1 MAYEN
6 GVNWRPIEPKSRG
19 RFATFA
25 SAVEASV
32 LALRVEHDEFFD
44 TLVEMWPQLFPAL
57 PAVPGRKE
65 NGIIFLYVRSAPVL
79 FSVRPRLP
87 MIKRKLA
94 ALQGAPKRI
103 NLVLE
108 IHK

>member
-1 MAYEN
+1 M
-6 GVNWRPIEPKSRG
+6 RG
-19 RFATFA
+19 KHATFA
-25 SAVEASV
+25 SAIDAS
-32 LALRVEHDEFFD
+32 LAELRVEHDEFFD
-44 TLVEMWPQLFPAL
+44 TVVEKWAQLFPAL

-65 NGIIFLYVRSAPVL
+65 DGIIFLYVRSAPIL

-87 MIKRKLA
+87 LIKRTLA